1 MCCILK
7 SRSITLRLLAVESR
21 ILNWSSRVSLPI
33 KYIVVACIGWS
44 ASLAG
49 AASQA
54 SLTPGSADAGPGFS
68 AAVLTLTDAPADM
81 SQVELQARAGGVTM
95 VYPAGATEGA
105 ATVNVTLPAAA
116 SVQVYT
122 IRLRPSGEIVSAE
135 IQWPDAQITTFALL
149 DSAACAEWQGD
160 YPQWSDSFR
169 GEIAW
174 GAVAFTVSI
183 GLAFLWVRARRWRA
197 VVVVGLTGI
206 AIGVASWRVATVS
219 SGPVLTMTDSLLVL
233 RSLRQQREIVLDG
246 TWRPIYATRAQ
257 MQADTLRIE
266 PDRLVLPTLRPHEI
280 RLFRR

>member
-1 MCCILK
+1 
-7 SRSITLRLLAVESR
+7 
-21 ILNWSSRVSLPI
+21 VSLPI

-54 SLTPGSADAGPGFS
+54 SLTPGEGDAKSGFPP
-68 AAVLTLTDAPADM
+68 AVLTLTDAPADM
-81 SQVELQARAGGVTM
+81 SQVELQPKAGGVTM
-95 VYPAGATEGA
+95 VYPVMVTEGG

-116 SVQVYT
+116 AVQVYT
-122 IRLRPSGEIVSAE
+122 IRLRPSGEIISAE
-135 IQWPDAQITTFALL
+135 IQWPDAQITTFTLL
-149 DSAACAEWQGD
+149 DSAAYVEWQGD

-183 GLAFLWVRARRWRA
+183 GLAFLWVRPRRWRA

-206 AIGVASWRVATVS
+206 AICVASWRVATVS

-246 TWRPIYATRAQ
+246 TWRPIYATRAK